1 MATFHRDGTSVDNTA
16 SANDSEPKSAS
27 QASSNF
33 TTYFGLQNEGNTCFL
48 NSLLQCLYLT
58 PEFKK
63 LSRCESE
70 CGETLSEIKKIFNAL
85 QKKKSVSTSKLA
97 ACLGL
102 KPFKQQDVPEVFHL
116 LLNKLDHE
124 LSNGLLFKKL
134 YESTMVSL
142 TECTQC
148 VKKDGLHIGC
158 NIVILPLPVSSLRN
172 GEQCCSVTD
181 ALEHFLRSSEMK
193 GENQMYCS
201 DCREKTD
208 ATLRQALTRLP
219 RILVV
224 QLKRFDFSF
233 YEQRFVKL
241 DNAMHIN
248 TTLEVPCEMELQKD
262 KKSYDLFAICDHY
275 GGFKSGH
282 YSAIIKPEENDKWFR
297 FDDSIVT
304 SEEILDP
311 EREKS
316 LRGKSSGEKY
326 DLSRSRTAYVLM
338 YRQKLEREP
347 QKSAP
352 FPTDLWTPQPSAL
365 PMVIPQDTTGASLLL
380 PTQKSRNGPAHA
392 MVLNVRGDNE
402 IEIMHGSDETAE
414 PVHLVDLLHNER
426 NAEQKVDALTRQNGD
441 AEHVPNMQTRR
452 NELQSAEV
460 INICMPQNDLG
471 VVQAASRLQSHIA
484 VKSEGVPNT
493 KKPQNEQTSE
503 SNTNIRVSQGNQIGD
518 VIKHFFVIT
527 QWDLTCTDIRV
538 ASQMNLMI
546 ICIHLRII

>member
-352 FPTDLWTPQPSAL
+352 FPTDLWTPQPSGL
-365 PMVIPQDTTGASLLL
+365 PQDT
-380 PTQKSRNGPAHA
+380 PTSPSSQGPMVSQHTQETTGPATTA
-392 MVLNVRGDNE
+392 TCTTNTMPSLEIPVATVVCEPAPGTSQSATADNTGPPPLRRRRT
-402 IEIMHGSDETAE
+402 MTTAE
-414 PVHLVDLLHNER
+414 QQAVKACLHNTNR
-426 NAEQKVDALTRQNGD
+426 GPTATG
-441 AEHVPNMQTRR
+441 
-452 NELQSAEV
+452 SA
-460 INICMPQNDLG
+460 P
-471 VVQAASRLQSHIA
+471 AKR
-484 VKSEGVPNT
+484 T
-493 KKPQNEQTSE
+493 
-503 SNTNIRVSQGNQIGD
+503 
-518 VIKHFFVIT
+518 IKE
-527 QWDLTCTDIRV
+527 D
-538 ASQMNLMI
+538 
-546 ICIHLRII
+546 

>member
-352 FPTDLWTPQPSAL
+352 FPTDLWTPQPSA
-365 PMVIPQDTTGASLLL
+365 GASLRTNQPWRSLYPAQEEREQSSQNENLFSNRHCDIRTYSSVTTTQYKPSAKSFCKNGSELKGCML
-380 PTQKSRNGPAHA
+380 PPDENPHTMKNNRTAPQHLIRKALQKS
-392 MVLNVRGDNE
+392 
-402 IEIMHGSDETAE
+402 
-414 PVHLVDLLHNER
+414 
-426 NAEQKVDALTRQNGD
+426 
-441 AEHVPNMQTRR
+441 
-452 NELQSAEV
+452 LQESV
-460 INICMPQNDLG
+460 TSKTL
-471 VVQAASRLQSHIA
+471 RLY
-484 VKSEGVPNT
+484 P
-493 KKPQNEQTSE
+493 
-503 SNTNIRVSQGNQIGD
+503 
-518 VIKHFFVIT
+518 
-527 QWDLTCTDIRV
+527 
-538 ASQMNLMI
+538 
-546 ICIHLRII
+546 